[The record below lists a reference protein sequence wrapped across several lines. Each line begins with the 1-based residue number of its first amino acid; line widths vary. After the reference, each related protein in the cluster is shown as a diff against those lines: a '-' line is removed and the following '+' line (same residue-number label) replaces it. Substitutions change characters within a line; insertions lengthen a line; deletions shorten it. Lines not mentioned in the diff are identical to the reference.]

1 MIWFY
6 PKSCITLKIFILVAY
21 TTYVEDLWVQCF
33 VHIWKSILSS
43 CLFHH
48 QIRYLARFVKSH
60 ISWIG
65 NQCHTSIID
74 HKNNNTI
81 DKLVW
86 LTISWYL
93 SPKVHYQHLQLGSL
107 VLHIFCCFPPIKE
120 ISNRQFDISKVDLDI
135 EANTLEK

>member
-1 MIWFY
+1 MSKVLELNVMIWFY
-6 PKSCITLKIFILVAY
+6 PKSCITLKISILVAY
-21 TTYVEDLWVQCF
+21 TTYVEYLWVQCF

-86 LTISWYL
+86 RTRKLIPVTKSTLPTSSVGKPSPPYFLLL
-93 SPKVHYQHLQLGSL
+93 SAHKGN
-107 VLHIFCCFPPIKE
+107 I
-120 ISNRQFDISKVDLDI
+120 
-135 EANTLEK
+135 